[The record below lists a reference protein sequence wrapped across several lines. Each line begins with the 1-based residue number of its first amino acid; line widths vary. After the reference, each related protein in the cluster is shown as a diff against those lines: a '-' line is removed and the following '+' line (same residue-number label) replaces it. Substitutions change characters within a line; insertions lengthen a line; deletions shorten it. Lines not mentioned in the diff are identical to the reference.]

1 MIIGRGRG
9 GIGRPVLS
17 VHRVMV
23 MFAVTGLGAMVRGVG
38 PMLAVGCGDCGQ
50 LQPGALPPGRCAGDK
65 RKRDGQ
71 DKNVANN
78 TTHPVML
85 AGQAE
90 SRQLTG
96 YLQNVL
102 DLFFL
107 M

>member
-1 MIIGRGRG
+1 
-9 GIGRPVLS
+9 
-17 VHRVMV
+17 MV
-23 MFAVTGLGAMVRGVG
+23 MFAVTGGLGVMVRDVG
-38 PMLAVGCGDCGQ
+38 TMLAVGCGGCGQ
-50 LQPGALPPGRCAGDK
+50 LHPGALPPGRCAGDK